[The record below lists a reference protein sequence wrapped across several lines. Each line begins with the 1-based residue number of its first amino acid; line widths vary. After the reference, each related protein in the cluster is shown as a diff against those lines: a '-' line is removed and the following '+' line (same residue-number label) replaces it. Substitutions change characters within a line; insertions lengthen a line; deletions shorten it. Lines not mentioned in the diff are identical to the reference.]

1 MPVQPAKSTQ
11 LLQPLV
17 NLWHSRAAV
26 PRKIAAGTQPVT
38 IGSDA
43 DRRLALGDV
52 AIAVTCADYAGLTED
67 TPGARS
73 SNAVCHHSDKV
84 DVFAD
89 SMTFIGKR
97 RHVSY

>member
-17 NLWHSRAAV
+17 KLWHSRAAV
-26 PRKIAAGTQPVT
+26 PHKIAAGTQPVT

-67 TPGARS
+67 TPGA
-73 SNAVCHHSDKV
+73 KQ
-84 DVFAD
+84 
-89 SMTFIGKR
+89 
-97 RHVSY
+97 